1 MLKYLIRRLLLS
13 LPILFG
19 ITVITFGIIH
29 LTPGG
34 FTSVQIN
41 MNPNISPDSTA
52 RLQELYDLEQ
62 IKKHM
67 SSAIL
72 HDMVGVKGYI
82 TWGDYRFDIVLHSK
96 LGTPESSA

>member
-1 MLKYLIRRLLLS
+1 MSDADEKN
-13 LPILFG
+13 
-19 ITVITFGIIH
+19 TKTFMDCH
-29 LTPGG
+29 K
-34 FTSVQIN
+34 
-41 MNPNISPDSTA
+41 
-52 RLQELYDLEQ
+52 QELYDLEQ